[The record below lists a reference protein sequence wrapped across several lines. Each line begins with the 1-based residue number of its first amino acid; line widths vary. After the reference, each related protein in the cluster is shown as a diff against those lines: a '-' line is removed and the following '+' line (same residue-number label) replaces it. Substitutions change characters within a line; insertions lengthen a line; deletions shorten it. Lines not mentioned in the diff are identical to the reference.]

1 MPLAGIKAS
10 PVPRGES
17 VTLSSSA
24 VSRACPS
31 ADNTAIVGLRV
42 LSSVKVRLLATLA
55 VCFSYVSAFEDGTKV
70 DNHVVRIVEVV
81 NAPRTTRTMPGD
93 ERDRVLIALDAGNI
107 QRIYADGRKSHQ
119 HWGKGQALWIR
130 AGESYT
136 GENIGSAPM
145 RFVEIELKK
154 QAPVTPAARSHDLDP
169 VAIDPKHNVLLLEN
183 EQVRVFRSWREAGA
197 TEKMHEHT
205 GAGRVAVLLTDLDAN
220 VRVADGST
228 NALKALSGDVLWS
241 GTVTH
246 ATTNLGSKKFAMV
259 VVEVK

>member
-1 MPLAGIKAS
+1 MLPFLKM
-10 PVPRGES
+10 
-17 VTLSSSA
+17 
-24 VSRACPS
+24 
-31 ADNTAIVGLRV
+31 
-42 LSSVKVRLLATLA
+42 RLLATLA
-55 VCFSYVSAFEDGTKV
+55 VCCACLSAFEDVTKV
-70 DNHVVRIVEVV
+70 DNNVVQIVEVV
-81 NAPRTTRTMPGD
+81 NVPRTTRTIPGD
-93 ERDRVLIALDAGNI
+93 ERSRVLIALDPSNI
-107 QRIYADGRKSHQ
+107 RRIYADGRTSHQ
-119 HWGKGQALWIR
+119 HWRKGQALWIR

-136 GENIGSAPM
+136 GENIGSAPI

-154 QAPVTPAARSHDLDP
+154 QAPLTAAARNHDLDP

-205 GAGRVAVLLTDLDAN
+205 GAGRVAVLLSDLDAK

-228 NALKALSGDVLWS
+228 SALRALSGDVLWS

-246 ATTNLGSKKFAMV
+246 ATTNLGFKKFEMV

>member
-1 MPLAGIKAS
+1 MPPSPELRTSGAS

-70 DNHVVRIVEVV
+70 VNHVVRIVEVV
-81 NAPRTTRTMPGD
+81 HAPRTTRTMPGD

-145 RFVEIELKK
+145 RLS
-154 QAPVTPAARSHDLDP
+154 RS
-169 VAIDPKHNVLLLEN
+169 N
-183 EQVRVFRSWREAGA
+183 
-197 TEKMHEHT
+197 
-205 GAGRVAVLLTDLDAN
+205 
-220 VRVADGST
+220 
-228 NALKALSGDVLWS
+228 
-241 GTVTH
+241 
-246 ATTNLGSKKFAMV
+246 
-259 VVEVK
+259 